1 MKNGDCTISLP
12 QNTLCYP
19 KMPNNTIMKKNI
31 ALVMGGYSG
40 EHEISILSGCQV
52 YEQLD
57 REKYHVYKVVIDRD
71 GWYWLT
77 DDGRHLPLDRGNFTI
92 EDPHRQPSTIHFD
105 LAFIIVH
112 GNPGE
117 NGVLQGY
124 FDMLGIRYTTC
135 GFYTSALTFNKG
147 YCNPVVASFGIV
159 SVARSQLLYGNKDIN
174 GQALLNELGLPLF
187 VKPAS
192 GGSSVA
198 TTKVHN
204 AEELMPAIHEALT
217 EDSQVLVEQFI
228 SGREFDCGVMRAG
241 GKLHVFPI
249 TEIIPTGGHEFFDY
263 AAKYDGFSREV
274 TPAEVDTRIS
284 DQIQQ
289 VSAQLYDLLDCCGV
303 VRFDYIY
310 NTDKEELFFL
320 EVNTIPGQSA
330 ESIVPKQARAVGIS
344 PRQLY
349 EMIIQESLTQ

>member
-1 MKNGDCTISLP
+1 M
-12 QNTLCYP
+12 
-19 KMPNNTIMKKNI
+19 KNI

-40 EHEISILSGCQV
+40 EHDVSINSGNQV
-52 YEQLD
+52 YQCLD
-57 REKYHVYKVVIDRD
+57 KNKYNVYKIVIDRD
-71 GWYWLT
+71 GWYWT
-77 DDGRHLPLDRGNFTI
+77 TETGDRLPVDKNDFTVTDRGTKV
-92 EDPHRQPSTIHFD
+92 RFD

-147 YCNPVVASFGIV
+147 YCNPVVKNFGIV
-159 SVARSQLLYGNKDIN
+159 STARSLHLTADQQISADMILSQLT
-174 GQALLNELGLPLF
+174 LPLF

-198 TTKVHN
+198 TTKVKTPE
-204 AEELMPAIHEALT
+204 ALMPAIQEAFGEDT
-217 EDSQVLVEQFI
+217 EVLVEEYIQ
-228 SGREFDCGVMRAG
+228 GREFDCGVFRTKTE
-241 GKLHVFPI
+241 KLVFPV

-263 AAKYDGFSREV
+263 EAKYEGFSNEV
-274 TPAEVDTRIS
+274 TPAEAPKEVTDH
-284 DQIQQ
+284 IQQ
-289 VSAQLYDLLDCCGV
+289 VSSQLYDLLHCKGV

-310 NTDKEELFFL
+310 NTERSELYFL

-330 ESIVPKQARAVGIS
+330 ESIVPKQARAMGITTA
-344 PRQLY
+344 QLY
-349 EMIIQESLTQ
+349 DMIIEASL